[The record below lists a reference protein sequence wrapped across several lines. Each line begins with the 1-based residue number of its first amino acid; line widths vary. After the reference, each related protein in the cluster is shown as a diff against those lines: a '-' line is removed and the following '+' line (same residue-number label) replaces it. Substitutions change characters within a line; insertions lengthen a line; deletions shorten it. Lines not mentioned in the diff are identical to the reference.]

1 MKKIFTLLFTTAMG
15 ATAFA
20 QSFVSPGNGTT
31 YTLADLA
38 KIEGTGVSMVEGAWQ
53 LDAAFTISDGDILKI
68 QNNEV
73 VKFNQGI
80 QVEVQGALDC
90 APADTAL
97 VTAVEGTTPKG
108 FRMYSDNAKAVLKNT
123 RFEFVGFTF
132 GAANGNI
139 KAENCTFYKNN
150 ASIASGAAIN
160 FSASGTGNVIDR
172 CNFLEGATAAI
183 GNGANTPIGIK
194 ITNSYFFANNSK
206 NSNRPQINLT
216 SYGTEDVVISDNTI
230 IGGHYT
236 KVGGIALSNMMG
248 YSYSNKVV
256 VKNNLVKENRYGIN
270 MTGPMNI
277 EIVDNDIIDNI
288 YETNAN
294 NGGSAISLY
303 DSAGKGKVFVK
314 GNLMQNNLWGIT
326 VIGAPAVNAGKVED
340 PAAED
345 YNPGENV
352 FINNGN
358 NGVLYDL
365 YNNGTSTVYAQGNI
379 WNVAVQDSASIEQV
393 VFHKVDN
400 PDLGLVIFMPAGKQE
415 PSSVTDVKT
424 TAPVESVSYVNLM
437 GRESAVPFEG
447 VNIVVTRYTD
457 GTVSAVKQLR

>member
-97 VTAVEGTTPKG
+97 VTTVEGTTPKG

-194 ITNSYFFANNSK
+194 ITNSYFFVMHQRK
-206 NSNRPQINLT
+206 
-216 SYGTEDVVISDNTI
+216 
-230 IGGHYT
+230 
-236 KVGGIALSNMMG
+236 
-248 YSYSNKVV
+248 
-256 VKNNLVKENRYGIN
+256 
-270 MTGPMNI
+270 
-277 EIVDNDIIDNI
+277 
-288 YETNAN
+288 
-294 NGGSAISLY
+294 
-303 DSAGKGKVFVK
+303 
-314 GNLMQNNLWGIT
+314 
-326 VIGAPAVNAGKVED
+326 
-340 PAAED
+340 
-345 YNPGENV
+345 
-352 FINNGN
+352 
-358 NGVLYDL
+358 
-365 YNNGTSTVYAQGNI
+365 
-379 WNVAVQDSASIEQV
+379 
-393 VFHKVDN
+393 
-400 PDLGLVIFMPAGKQE
+400 
-415 PSSVTDVKT
+415 
-424 TAPVESVSYVNLM
+424 
-437 GRESAVPFEG
+437 
-447 VNIVVTRYTD
+447 
-457 GTVSAVKQLR
+457 